1 MMRKVARNREPVK
14 LASGDVVTLLCWGGL
29 KNGLRARVEFPNG
42 RKRTV
47 KQTDVVSIQDF

>member
-1 MMRKVARNREPVK
+1 MRKVARNREPVK

-29 KNGLRARVEFPNG
+29 KNGSRARVRFPNG